1 MKLKLFENKITNE
14 IISGL
19 TAAMLTGAYSLCI
32 CGVLGFDL
40 WHVLFCS
47 IICFLLSF
55 EMKKAVYSPDA
66 FLLLPVLYM
75 VSSGIKGLLPVVAVS
90 GTLIALLLNKLLK
103 NKEIPSYVFAGGG
116 IGIALVVTILL
127 TNNYFGIGASGA
139 TAFDMLKSYRSLG
152 FHPDFRGLLYG
163 TVTLFAMITYPF
175 KFKKLNKTLPAE
187 FMTLLIPLILNLFLN
202 PMKELTTINELES
215 FNALSFSDLS
225 YEFTLTPV
233 TPGDI
238 STTIKASVIFGVL
251 VYLYSFK
258 SKETENVH
266 FLANCGS
273 TFVTGI
279 PVRAFP
285 VKSFTL
291 ISLITAIISTVAII
305 VFLPDVLSR
314 IPMHCAGALL
324 IVSAWQN
331 VPYKKVAAAFKEN
344 IAVAL
349 LITVVSVVIFVTT
362 ELFTAI
368 VFCLLCTL
376 IPKKYSVSGGTK
388 ND

>member
-1 MKLKLFENKITNE
+1 MKIKFLDNKIFKE
-14 IISGL
+14 VSSGL
-19 TAAMLTGAYSLCI
+19 TAAMLTGAYSLCV

-47 IICFLLSF
+47 VICFLLSV
-55 EMKKAVYSPDA
+55 ETKKTVFSPDA

-75 VSSGIKGLLPVVAVS
+75 VSSGIKSLLPVVAVS
-90 GTLIALLLNKLLK
+90 GTLIAILLNKLLK

-139 TAFDMLKSYRSLG
+139 TAFEMLKSYRSLG

-175 KFKKLNKTLPAE
+175 KFKKLNKSLPAE

-202 PMKELTTINELES
+202 PVKELTTINEIES
-215 FNALSFSDLS
+215 FKSLSFSDLAYS
-225 YEFTLTPV
+225 FSLSPITS
-233 TPGDI
+233 GDI
-238 STTIKASVIFGVL
+238 AATIKASVIFGVL
-251 VYLYSFK
+251 IYLYSLK

-273 TFVTGI
+273 TFVSGI

-285 VKSFTL
+285 IKSFTY

-331 VPYKKVAAAFKEN
+331 LPYKKVAAAFKEN
-344 IAVAL
+344 VIVAL
-349 LITVVSVVIFVTT
+349 LITVISIVIFVTT

-368 VFCLLCTL
+368 IFCLLCAL
-376 IPKKYSVSGGTK
+376 ISGKYSVSGGKK

>member
-1 MKLKLFENKITNE
+1 MKLKFFENKISQE
-14 IISGL
+14 ILSGL
-19 TAAMLTGAYSLCI
+19 TASMLTGAYSLCI

-47 IICFLLSF
+47 LICFLISVGA
-55 EMKKAVYSPDA
+55 KKTVFSPDS

-75 VSSGIKGLLPVVAVS
+75 VSSGIKNLLPVVAVA
-90 GTLIALLLNKLLK
+90 GTVVAILLNKLLK
-103 NKEIPSYVFAGGG
+103 NKTIPSYVFAGGG

-139 TAFDMLKSYRSLG
+139 TAFEMLKSYRSLG

-175 KFKKLNKTLPAE
+175 KFKKLSKYLPAE
-187 FMTLLIPLILNLFLN
+187 FMTLLIPLIMNLFLN
-202 PMKELTTINELES
+202 PVKELTTINEIES
-215 FNALSFSDLS
+215 FKPLSFSDLAYDFS
-225 YEFTLTPV
+225 LSPI

-238 STTIKASVIFGVL
+238 ATAIKASVILGVL
-251 VYLYSFK
+251 IYIYSAK
-258 SKETENVH
+258 NRETENIH

-273 TFVTGI
+273 TFVSGI

-285 VKSFTL
+285 IKSFTY

-305 VFLPDVLSR
+305 AFLPDVLSR
-314 IPMHCAGALL
+314 IPMHCIGALL

-344 IAVAL
+344 VIVAL
-349 LITVVSVVIFVTT
+349 LITVISVVIFVTT

-368 VFCLLCTL
+368 IFCLLCAL
-376 IPKKYSVSGGTK
+376 VLGRHKK
-388 ND
+388 